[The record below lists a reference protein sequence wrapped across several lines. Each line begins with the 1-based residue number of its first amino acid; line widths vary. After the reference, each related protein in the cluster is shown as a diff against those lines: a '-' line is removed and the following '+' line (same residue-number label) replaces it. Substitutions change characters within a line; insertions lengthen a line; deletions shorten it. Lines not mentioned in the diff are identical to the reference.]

1 MAKMKAQWLSKE
13 IKGTIMIDKITHDAD
28 VRMQKCIEVF
38 QHELSRLRSGRA
50 SPGLVEHILVDYY
63 GQDTPLSQVAS
74 IVAEN
79 ARTLLVTPW
88 EKNLI
93 PVIEKAIM
101 TANLGLNPVT
111 AGLAIRIP
119 LPALT
124 EERRRDLVKVVKDEA
139 EKARVS
145 IRNVRR
151 DANVHIKDLLKDKS
165 INEDDERRAETQ
177 IQKITDKYIAQVET
191 LVASKEADLMA
202 V

>member
-1 MAKMKAQWLSKE
+1 
-13 IKGTIMIDKITHDAD
+13 MIDKITHDAD
-28 VRMQKCIEVF
+28 VRMQKCIEAF

-101 TANLGLNPVT
+101 TANLGLNPAT
-111 AGLAIRIP
+111 AGMAIRIP

-165 INEDDERRAETQ
+165 INEDDERRAEIQ
-177 IQKITDKYIAQVET
+177 IQKITDKYIAHVET